1 MSQHPFFSADFQ
13 DSLLELLA
21 EDAQPRKVQLAS
33 VHRPSFSQQLTV
45 LTEQLPDFA
54 NTQPPTASIQGVS
67 RKSSTLRE
75 LDLPN

>member
-1 MSQHPFFSADFQ
+1 MSQHPFFSPDFQ
-13 DSLLELLA
+13 DSLLDLLA
-21 EDAQPRKVQLAS
+21 EDQPRKVQLAS

-54 NTQPPTASIQGVS
+54 NTQPPTATIQGVS
-67 RKSSTLRE
+67 RKSSKPRA

>member
-13 DSLLELLA
+13 DSLLDLLA
-21 EDAQPRKVQLAS
+21 EDQPRKVQLAS

-45 LTEQLPDFA
+45 LTEQMPDFA
-54 NTQPPTASIQGVS
+54 NTQPPTATIQGVQ
-67 RKSSTLRE
+67 RKASKPRA